1 MEAIPCLP
9 VPFERNYRSKPDAL
23 QSAPSTPTS
32 TAELAT
38 RTPPSPQHST
48 SSSSSSSCERRGAQ
62 AGQEWIPYFLP
73 IVAPKADASTPLTLW
88 PATPTP
94 GAKGASDYS
103 FALPPLPE
111 KSGMNVHA
119 IEFVPAFHQMA
130 AVPAPCP
137 TETAL
142 GSLPSAMWAA
152 PAALHA
158 QSLSQY
164 EAQSHAEA
172 QAVTM
177 VEAVLEPLPRSA
189 DVQVPSNWT
198 SDTKPQ
204 AAQGWPMP
212 PEVLQQ
218 GVQGATVTLP
228 SLGSAFHQSGQCKPC
243 AWLWKPRGCQ
253 NAASCDYC
261 HLCPE
266 GELKQRKKSKVAAIR
281 MGALAPR
288 QSPSGLGRGGNLKL
302 FPLL

>member
-9 VPFERNYRSKPDAL
+9 APFERTYRSKPDAL

-48 SSSSSSSCERRGAQ
+48 SSSSSSSSERRGAQ
-62 AGQEWIPYFLP
+62 ASQGWIPYALP
-73 IVAPKADASTPLTLW
+73 IVAPKAEASTPLTLW

-111 KSGMNVHA
+111 KSSMNVHA
-119 IEFVPAFHQMA
+119 IEFVPAFHQ
-130 AVPAPCP
+130 
-137 TETAL
+137 
-142 GSLPSAMWAA
+142 
-152 PAALHA
+152 A
-158 QSLSQY
+158 QTSSQY

-177 VEAVLEPLPRSA
+177 VEALLEPLPRSA
-189 DVQVPSNWT
+189 NVQVPSNWT
-198 SDTKPQ
+198 SDAKPQ
-204 AAQGWPMP
+204 ASQGWPMP
-212 PEVLQQ
+212 LEVLQQ
-218 GVQGATVTLP
+218 GVQGATVSLP

-261 HLCPE
+261 HLCAE
-266 GELKQRKKSKVAAIR
+266 VQRV
-281 MGALAPR
+281 
-288 QSPSGLGRGGNLKL
+288 N
-302 FPLL
+302 